1 MSEPALLGWSRW
13 RRAWWFHAMYYAQ
26 TWRGSVVSS
35 VLLPLG
41 YLGALGVGVGH
52 LVAKHTGLV
61 DGQTYLHFI
70 APSLLATTAFQL
82 GEGES
87 LWPVLA
93 AVKWTRSYHAAVT
106 TPLEPR
112 DVLVGKLAWV
122 ATRAIAI
129 GVFYTLIIAAVGAA
143 RFWWVL
149 TLPLLSA
156 LVSLAFAAPLVAY
169 AAHVD
174 SDLSFPLIYRF
185 GFVPMFLFS
194 ATFYPVSA
202 YPGWLRPVVQFVPLY
217 HGVALI
223 RAACLGGSLAPA
235 LAHLA
240 VLAVLAGGGFAWGQ
254 VTLRRRLID

>member
-1 MSEPALLGWSRW
+1 MSEVTSLGWSRW
-13 RRAWWFHAMYYAQ
+13 RRAWWFQAVYYAQ
-26 TWRGSVVSS
+26 TWHGSVVSS

-52 LVAKHTGLV
+52 LVSHHSGLI

-93 AVKWTRSYHAAVT
+93 SFKWTRSFHAAVT
-106 TPLEPR
+106 TPLTPR

-122 ATRAIAI
+122 ATRAFAI
-129 GVFYTLIIAAVGAA
+129 GVLYALIIAGVGAA
-143 RFWWVL
+143 HSWWAL
-149 TLPLLSA
+149 TLPLLS
-156 LVSLAFAAPLVAY
+156 VVICLAFAAPLAAY
-169 AAHVD
+169 AAKVD
-174 SDLSFPLIYRF
+174 TDISFPLIYRF

-202 YPGWLRPVVQFVPLY
+202 YPGWLRPLVQLVPLY
-217 HGVALI
+217 HGVALV
-223 RAACLGGSLAPA
+223 RAACFGGAAPA
-235 LAHLA
+235 VLAHLI
-240 VLAVLAGGGFAWGQ
+240 VLLVLIVVGVLWGD
-254 VTLRRRLID
+254 VTFRRRLID

>member
-1 MSEPALLGWSRW
+1 MSEVLPTPRARW
-13 RRAWWFHAMYYAQ
+13 RRAWWFHALYYAQ

-41 YLGALGVGVGH
+41 YLGALGLGVGH
-52 LVAKHTGLV
+52 LVSAHSGLV
-61 DGQTYLHFI
+61 DGETYLHFI

-93 AVKWTRSYHAAVT
+93 SVKWTRGYHAAVT
-106 TPLEPR
+106 TPLTPR
-112 DVLVGKLAWV
+112 DVLIGKLAWV
-122 ATRAIAI
+122 ATRAFLI
-129 GVFYTLIIAAVGAA
+129 GVFYALIILAVGAA
-143 RFWWVL
+143 HSWWAL

-156 LVSLAFAAPLVAY
+156 LITLAFSAPLVAY

-194 ATFYPVSA
+194 ATFYPISA
-202 YPGWLRPVVQFVPLY
+202 YPGWMRPLVQLVPLY
-217 HGVALI
+217 HGVALV
-223 RAACLGGSLAPA
+223 RAACFGGALGPV

-240 VLAVLAGGGFAWGQ
+240 VLLALVVGGVLAGS
-254 VTLRRRLID
+254 VTLRHRLIN